1 MANKYLFT
9 PGPTPVP
16 EQVVQRMSE
25 PIIYHRSKEFREI
38 FARVNGYLQTLF
50 QTKQPVMTLTSSGT
64 GGMEAIIVNLFS
76 AGDKVISVNAG
87 KFGERWSA
95 IGKSYG
101 LNVVEIKIPWGETVA
116 VPQIIEALSIHPD
129 TQGVLLTHCE
139 TSTGTTTDVK
149 SVAEVVQKYSN
160 ALVIVDGISAI
171 GALEF
176 RFDEWGIDACV
187 TASQKGLMIP
197 PGLTFIALSNRAE
210 QSALVSTL
218 PKYYFDLN
226 KSLIAYE
233 NNDTPWTPA
242 ITLVR
247 GLEKS
252 LQMLTAEGM
261 GNVWMRHER
270 ISKILHEGLT
280 GLGLKIFSKNPSF
293 CVTAVFLPDGI
304 EWGNFNSQLLSE
316 HNIIIAPGQAE
327 YFGKIF
333 RIAHIGNI
341 DDSNIKIILSAIE
354 IILGR
359 MHDERTKREIQ

>member
-1 MANKYLFT
+1 MPNKHLFT
-9 PGPTPVP
+9 PGPTSVP
-16 EQVVQRMSE
+16 EQVMQKMSE
-25 PIIYHRSKEFREI
+25 PIIYHRSREFREI
-38 FARVNGYLQTLF
+38 FARVNKYLQTLF
-50 QTKQPVMTLTSSGT
+50 QTIRPVMTLTSSGT

-76 AGDKVISVNAG
+76 AGDKVISVNGG

-95 IGKSYG
+95 IARAFG
-101 LNVVEIKIPWGETVA
+101 LNVVEIKIPWGETVT
-116 VPQIIEALSIHPD
+116 VTQILEKLSIHPD
-129 TQGVLLTHCE
+129 TKAVLLTHCE

-197 PGLTFIALSNRAE
+197 PGLAFVAFSNRAE

-218 PKYYFDLN
+218 PKYYFDLK

-233 NNDTPWTPA
+233 KNDTPWTPA

-247 GLEKS
+247 GLETS
-252 LQMLTAEGM
+252 LQMITAEGM
-261 GNVWMRHER
+261 GNVWKRHER

-304 EWGNFNSQLLSE
+304 AWDNFNSKLLNE
-316 HNIIIAPGQAE
+316 HNLIIAPGQAE
-327 YFGKIF
+327 CFGKIF
-333 RIAHIGNI
+333 RIAHIGKI
-341 DDSNIKIILSAIE
+341 DDTNINIILSALE
-354 IILGR
+354 KILEKNAG
-359 MHDERTKREIQ
+359 